1 LFVQDQY
8 DKLLQ
13 YTDHGIEFVKRV
25 ESFVKERIE
34 IEQDYAKKLRRL
46 CKSYKSKDQDTKH
59 LWVHSFNV
67 VINETD
73 SLAGQHE
80 LVGENMQSRVK
91 DGLKALA
98 REIAT
103 DRRKHMTDGSK
114 QLDHLKK
121 SMEALDRTKKAYE
134 RASREAEV
142 AQQAFD
148 KADQDFNLSRTQ
160 VEKFKQALRQ
170 KRTDEEEAKG
180 NYMLQL
186 DQTNNVQREHY
197 SRAMPAIFDQLQKM
211 EERRIDRLSDR
222 LADYADA
229 EKQVQSNIVVCL
241 DNITSTAKAVNS
253 GNDMQIVIDDMKTG
267 YSPPGDM
274 PFEEYGKPVAT
285 KGKKAASGG
294 IFKKQQKVST
304 GIPLSRCRL
313 MLATTKLWR

>member
-1 LFVQDQY
+1 
-8 DKLLQ
+8 
-13 YTDHGIEFVKRV
+13 
-25 ESFVKERIE
+25 
-34 IEQDYAKKLRRL
+34 
-46 CKSYKSKDQDTKH
+46 
-59 LWVHSFNV
+59 
-67 VINETD
+67 
-73 SLAGQHE
+73 
-80 LVGENMQSRVK
+80 
-91 DGLKALA
+91 
-98 REIAT
+98 
-103 DRRKHMTDGSK
+103 
-114 QLDHLKK
+114 
-121 SMEALDRTKKAYE
+121 
-134 RASREAEV
+134 
-142 AQQAFD
+142 
-148 KADQDFNLSRTQ
+148 
-160 VEKFKQALRQ
+160 
-170 KRTDEEEAKG
+170 
-180 NYMLQL
+180 
-186 DQTNNVQREHY
+186 
-197 SRAMPAIFDQLQKM
+197 MPAIFDQLQKM